1 MNASKELSRRDFLE
15 LSVHGAVG
23 VGVSAI
29 PLLTTAGC
37 SDQTTKTVHG
47 ACCLDCP
54 DTCSW
59 QVTVV
64 NNSVK
69 EFKASSDHPFTAG
82 KLCDKMMN
90 YPTDVT
96 YSSHRLLKPL
106 KRVGQKGKGE
116 FVEISWAQALSEVST
131 QLKTILREKGGEAI
145 LPFSYGGNEG
155 MVQGRAGTRFF
166 AHIGASQLD
175 RTICGAAVEAGLI
188 ATNGQT
194 TGVLPEDIVHSRYI
208 ILWGTNTVHSNQHLW
223 PFIEKAQTKGAKIVV
238 VDPFQSQTALQADWH
253 IQPMPGT
260 DTALALGLINVI
272 LAENLQDRDYIDKY
286 TTGIEELT
294 AHVQKYTPE
303 AVARLTGL
311 AKETIVELA
320 RAYAKGSPSLIRI
333 LIGLEHHANGA
344 NACRAIAILPALTGA
359 WKQLGGGLM
368 NMTYELF
375 GNALNGQKVEWPDSL
390 KKSTART
397 VNMVQLGKALTD
409 AEAPPIHALI
419 VFNANPA
426 VTLPNQNLV
435 VKGLKREDMLVV
447 VLEHFM
453 TDTARHA
460 DYVFPATTSLENWDL
475 LTSYGTPY
483 LTLNE
488 PAIEPLGQSKTNTEF
503 FRLLAKE
510 MGFNES
516 YLYESDLDIV
526 KSAFDSDH
534 EYLKGITFESLRKT
548 GWAKM
553 NIPNQ
558 WMPHA
563 QGNFGKPGGKCTFYD
578 ASLTPPVAEYRPLH
592 YSAEELAS
600 YPLHLLTIKSAKNFL
615 NSSRA
620 NHAPHRRKEGMPFL
634 NMNEEDAGPRNI
646 KEGDELKVFNRL
658 GEVYLTARIMKKV
671 RKGVV
676 CMPQGF
682 WPSLMKGGAS
692 ANALTNELL
701 TDMGGSAALQET
713 KVQVVK
719 LSGRKVKA

>member
-1 MNASKELSRRDFLE
+1 MKDLKELSRRNFLE
-15 LSVHGAVG
+15 LSVQGAVG
-23 VGVSAI
+23 VGVSAL
-29 PLLTTAGC
+29 PLLTASGC
-37 SDQTTKTVHG
+37 KDETTKTVNG

-59 QVTVV
+59 QVTVA
-64 NNSVK
+64 NNKVK
-69 EFKASSDHPFTAG
+69 EFKAATDHPFTAG
-82 KLCDKMMN
+82 KLCDKMTN

-96 YSSHRLLKPL
+96 YSPHRLLKPL

-116 FVEISWAQALSEVST
+116 FVEISWEQALSEVST
-131 QLKTILREKGGEAI
+131 QLKNTLREKGAEAI

-155 MVQGRAGTRFF
+155 MVQGKAGTRFF

-175 RTICGAAVEAGLI
+175 RTICGDAAVAGLT

-208 ILWGTNTVHSNQHLW
+208 LLWGTNTVHSNQHLW
-223 PFIEKAQTKGAKIVV
+223 PFIEKARANGAKIVV
-238 VDPFQSQTALQADWH
+238 IDPFQSQTALQADWH

-272 LAENLQDRDYIDKY
+272 LTENLQDSDYIDKY
-286 TTGIEELT
+286 TTGINELT
-294 AHVQKYTPE
+294 AHVQKYPPE
-303 AVARLTGL
+303 TVAQLTGL
-311 AKETIVELA
+311 DKETIIELA
-320 RAYAKGSPSLIRI
+320 RAYAKGSPSLIRV

-344 NACRAIAILPALTGA
+344 NAYRAIAMLPALTGA
-359 WKQLGGGLM
+359 WKQMGGGLM

-375 GNALNGQKVEWPDSL
+375 GNALNQQRVELPDSL
-390 KKSTART
+390 KDSKSRT

-409 AEAPPIHALI
+409 DKEPIHALI

-426 VTLPNQNLV
+426 VTIPNQNLV
-435 VKGLKREDMLVV
+435 VKGLKRKDMLVV

-453 TDTARHA
+453 TDTARYA
-460 DYVFPATTSLENWDL
+460 DYVFPATTALENWDL

-483 LTLNE
+483 LTINE

-510 MGFNES
+510 MGFTES

-526 KSAFDSDH
+526 KNAFDSDH

-553 NIPNQ
+553 NIPDK

-563 QGNFGKPGGKCTFYD
+563 QGNFGKADAKCKFYD
-578 ASLTPPVAEYRPLH
+578 AELTPSLADYQPLT
-592 YSAEELAS
+592 YTAEELAS
-600 YPLHLLTIKSAKNFL
+600 YPLHLLTVKSTKNFL

-620 NHAPHRRKEGMPFL
+620 NHAPHRKKEGAPFL
-634 NMNEEDAGPRNI
+634 DMNEEDAAPRNI
-646 KEGDELKVFNRL
+646 KEGDELKVFNQR

-692 ANALTNELL
+692 ANALTNHLL
-701 TDMGGSAALQET
+701 TDMGGSAAIQEA

-719 LSGRKVKA
+719 WPGRDVGA